1 MWMQEIQGPVAY
13 LKPMLGDR
21 RVRPI
26 RRLGECRTQTA
37 RLRIVLSSL
46 MLALLALMLP
56 ASACAEL
63 SAPAPPVPANDSL
76 ANAQVIS
83 PHSLPATIGGTT
95 VGATSEPDERESS
108 CHVATTNSVWYSLRV
123 GTSQRVG
130 IDVSAAGALDATVDV
145 YHAVRSALSSVEC
158 QETEGHGKA
167 SLSFTA
173 SKNGLYE
180 IRVAAVQGSQ
190 LAGFTLEAFTPTPA
204 VRPPGAPLSA
214 AGAGGQVDRV
224 QNINAAYSVVM
235 HSGVSYLID
244 LANETR
250 GACVS
255 GALFAPGTTSF
266 GLEEGEEGGG
276 SSSGL
281 IQIRCGG
288 YRLFTPGPGEGGV
301 YSFDVTPQQSRKGVQ
316 RFHLQITPAGP
327 AETAPGLPLANYA
340 HAHGYLDG
348 RSTHVLRLYRMEVKS
363 HSNLT
368 LRLTAPASAGFRL
381 QLRNQIGEVVEC
393 DCQGSGSQTLQR
405 QLQPGTY
412 YAVVSARG
420 KSSGAYTL
428 ERESRTITATS
439 VSFGTAKATPG
450 QGLSIDVKVTPAE
463 SGPVTVDVERFD
475 PVFGWQFYR
484 QYQAF
489 ASGGLA
495 GVPFTPPTP
504 GSWRVNA
511 KYQGSRIASPSSVG
525 YSYLLVS

>member
-1 MWMQEIQGPVAY
+1 
-13 LKPMLGDR
+13 MLRDR
-21 RVRPI
+21 QI
-26 RRLGECRTQTA
+26 RRIRHVGSSE
-37 RLRIVLSSL
+37 LRAAQSRGVLPAL
-46 MLALLALMLP
+46 LLVLLALTLP
-56 ASACAEL
+56 ADALAESGSPAP
-63 SAPAPPVPANDSL
+63 SAPPAPANDSL
-76 ANAQVIS
+76 ADAQAIS
-83 PHSLPATIGGTT
+83 VHSLPATISGTT
-95 VGATSEPDERESS
+95 VGATTEAGERESS
-108 CHVATTNSVWYSLRV
+108 CDVPTTNSVWYSLRV
-123 GTSQRVG
+123 GAAQRVG

-158 QETEGHGKA
+158 QETEGEGRA
-167 SLSFTA
+167 SLSFKA

-180 IRVAAVQGSQ
+180 IKVAAVKGSQ
-190 LAGFTLEAFTPTPA
+190 LAGFTLEVFTPTPA
-204 VRPPGAPLSA
+204 VRPPGTRLPGG
-214 AGAGGQVDRV
+214 GASGQVDRV
-224 QNINAAYSVVM
+224 QNINAAYSLAM

-250 GACVS
+250 GACVE
-255 GALFAPGTTSF
+255 GALFAPGTRSF
-266 GLEEGEEGGG
+266 GLEEGEGGR
-276 SSSGL
+276 SGL
-281 IQIRCGG
+281 LQIHCGG

-327 AETAPGLPLANYA
+327 AETAPGLPLGNYVQ
-340 HAHGYLDG
+340 AHGYLDG

-368 LRLTAPASAGFRL
+368 LRLTAPAAAGFRL
-381 QLRNQIGEVVEC
+381 QLRNQIGEVIEC
-393 DCQGSGSQTLQR
+393 ECQGSGSQTLQR
-405 QLQPGTY
+405 QLRPGTY

-450 QGLSIDVKVTPAE
+450 QGLSIDVKVKPAE

-484 QYQAF
+484 QYQAV

-511 KYQGSRIASPSSVG
+511 KYQGSRSASPSSVG